1 MTLRVATR
9 ASSFRSKVPAVD
21 AVAAFLRRDY
31 RVVRSYRFPFVL
43 DTFFGIL
50 QLAVSYFIGQTFKD
64 FDSAQ
69 LGGAPDYFAFA
80 AIGIVMA
87 LVVEAAAQELAE
99 KVRFGQTT
107 GSLEALMSQPLSVAQ
122 LCAGLASFP
131 VAFATVRA
139 LFYLSIA
146 AVWMGLDVGRTDWL
160 GVAVVFALSATAI
173 AGLGIAAA
181 AAVLVFKRGETIS
194 GLVLFG
200 MTLIG
205 GSVFPVGVLPGWLQD
220 LGSVLPLRFAF
231 DGIRDALFTGSGWS
245 GDALAL
251 GAYTL
256 VGLPLAVLLFGRAL
270 QAARNAGSLG
280 EY

>member
-1 MTLRVATR
+1 MHVATP
-9 ASSFRSKVPAVD
+9 ASSFRSKVRARD

-80 AIGIVMA
+80 AVGIVMA
-87 LVVEAAAQELAE
+87 LIVEAAAQELAE
-99 KVRFGQTT
+99 KVRFEQTT
-107 GSLEALMSQPLSVAQ
+107 GSLEALMSQPVGVGQ

-131 VAFATVRA
+131 FVFASVRA
-139 LFYLSIA
+139 LVYLAIA
-146 AVWMGLDVGRTDWL
+146 GVWMGLDVGQTDWL
-160 GVAVVFALSATAI
+160 GLAVMFLLSATAVT
-173 AGLGIAAA
+173 GLGIAGAA
-181 AAVLVFKRGETIS
+181 VVLVFKRGETVS
-194 GLVLFG
+194 GIVLFG

-205 GSVFPVGVLPGWLQD
+205 GSVFPVDVLPGSLQD
-220 LGSVLPLRFAF
+220 LGSVLPLRFVF
-231 DGIRDALFTGSGWS
+231 DGTRDALFMGSGWG

-251 GAYTL
+251 CAYTV
-256 VGLPLAVLLFGRAL
+256 VGLPLAVFVFAQAL
-270 QAARNAGSLG
+270 QAARRAGSLG